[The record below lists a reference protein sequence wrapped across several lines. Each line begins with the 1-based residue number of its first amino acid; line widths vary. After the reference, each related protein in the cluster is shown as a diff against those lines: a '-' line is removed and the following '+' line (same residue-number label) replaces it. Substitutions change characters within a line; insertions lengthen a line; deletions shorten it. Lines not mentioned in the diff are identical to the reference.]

1 MNSFVRHIQNE
12 DGVVLI
18 LALFVLILLTVVGIS
33 ATNTSTID
41 LQISANDKAYKISF
55 YNADSGVYTTPKL
68 ISRTIDANVPIT
80 GLNNIDYLVDASG
93 ALFFDQV
100 MGYTDYDTN
109 TPPQDQTDIE
119 YTLGGNTVKI
129 DINRTGQESLVGGGA
144 EFAAGAEGVAGGA
157 SVAVYFDM
165 NSFGSGPNN
174 ASTNE
179 GAVYRKVVGVP
190 GGL

>member
-41 LQISANDKAYKISF
+41 LQISANDKAYKIAF

-68 ISRTIDANVPIT
+68 ISQTIDASAAIT
-80 GLNNIDYLVDASG
+80 GLSNIGYLTSG
-93 ALFFDQV
+93 TLFFNQV
-100 MGYTDYDTN
+100 MGYAAYDN
-109 TPPQDQTDIE
+109 AKDIQ
-119 YTLGGNTVKI
+119 YTLGGNPVQI

-144 EFAAGAEGVAGGA
+144 EFAAGAEGAGGGA

-165 NSFGSGPNN
+165 NSFGSGPNS
-174 ASTNE
+174 ASTNV